1 MVTIE
6 SDRKA
11 NAVSYGNE
19 FIGYAGTENGL
30 YKTTDGGVVWKKIGD
45 FTYVK
50 AIGVVNSNEVYIAA
64 EGSQGKGIYR
74 SKDNDISVISNLSAR
89 RIVVGPEG
97 RVFILSDR
105 GVYAYRS
112 NE

>member
-50 AIGVVNSNEVYIAA
+50 AIGMVSADEVYIAA
-64 EGSQGKGIYR
+64 KGNKGRGIYQIR
-74 SKDNDISVISNLSAR
+74 DNDISFLSNLSAR

-97 RVFILSDR
+97 RLYGCTSGLTPPR
-105 GVYAYRS
+105 
-112 NE
+112 